1 MKMNEVMPDLDQ
13 AMDTPNNIKTPKKPQ
28 GSMSPSQAR
37 QRRKP
42 GQQGQQGQQR
52 QQQGQQRQQQGQQQ
66 TDQDLRTGKTV
77 KLPTDQGDDQN
88 FKVIRDMGDE
98 VEIENPEGNKSP
110 SQPNK
115 LVYKKS
121 DLEKVIRNRK

>member
-37 QRRKP
+37 QHRKP

-52 QQQGQQRQQQGQQQ
+52 QQQGQQQ
-66 TDQDLRTGKTV
+66 TDQDLRPGKTV

>member
-13 AMDTPNNIKTPKKPQ
+13 AMDIPNSVKSPKKPQ
-28 GSMSPSQAR
+28 GSVSPRQAR
-37 QRRKP
+37 QHRKP
-42 GQQGQQGQQR
+42 G
-52 QQQGQQRQQQGQQQ
+52 QQQGQQRKNQQSQQNL
-66 TDQDLRTGKTV
+66 DQQLRPGKTV
-77 KLPTDQGDDQN
+77 NLPTDQGNEQE
-88 FKVIRDMGDE
+88 FKVTRDMGDE
-98 VEIENPEGNKSP
+98 IEIENPEGNTSP

>member
-1 MKMNEVMPDLDQ
+1 MNEVMPDLDQ

-37 QRRKP
+37 QHRKP

-52 QQQGQQRQQQGQQQ
+52 QQQGQQQ
-66 TDQDLRTGKTV
+66 TDQDLRPGKTV

>member
-52 QQQGQQRQQQGQQQ
+52 QQQGQQQ
-66 TDQDLRTGKTV
+66 TDQDLRPGKTV

>member
-66 TDQDLRTGKTV
+66 TDQDLRPGKTV